1 MDCTAAA
8 SPRDPTPSKYETPAK
23 CLRSEEGR
31 IVCWVSE
38 SRSCEARQQ
47 HALLAL
53 PSPRRLPWHPDLY
66 DANVSVRMLAIPGER
81 PFASVHP
88 SCFMLDL
95 ATRCNISVMSVA
107 FGASYFQRVMEV
119 SPHANYGR
127 FLCGRGIQNGP
138 EYVCGHAA
146 TDADAQLLAVYAACV
161 SLAAKNFDCCNFRPA
176 RQLAEMLR
184 YIFHAR
190 TAKRDVIDLE
200 LRCMLLLDWRLG
212 PMLLSN

>member
-1 MDCTAAA
+1 MDGTLGAVA
-8 SPRDPTPSKYETPAK
+8 SPRDPTPAKYDTPAN
-23 CLRSEEGR
+23 CVRWEEDR
-31 IVCWVSE
+31 IVCCASE
-38 SRSCEARQQ
+38 SGSCEAQQ
-47 HALLAL
+47 PAL
-53 PSPRRLPWHPDLY
+53 PSLQRLPWHPDLY
-66 DANVSVRMLAIPGER
+66 DANVHVQLLAIPGKR

-95 ATRCNISVMSVA
+95 ATRCNISVMAVA

-184 YIFHAR
+184 YIFNAR
-190 TAKRDVIDLE
+190 TAKRDVIELE

-212 PMLLSN
+212 PRLLSN